1 VKECHSYGITSM
13 LPIDE
18 ARALCASL
26 GYDFDELRGEFDRDG
41 YTYTGPDAVILAKPV
56 HDCWWVWLAVG
67 HNALYRFFALA
78 PFCLPN
84 VAFAREAKGRC
95 ETKVYSYSRLQTL
108 AQHGRQ
114 TSSTGSTSSAASSG
128 HGEK

>member
-1 VKECHSYGITSM
+1 M

-26 GYDFDELRGEFDRDG
+26 GYDFDAKRADFERGGG
-41 YTYTGPDAVILAKPV
+41 YVYTGPDAVILAMATG
-56 HDCWWVWLAVG
+56 DCWWVWLAIG
-67 HNALYRFFALA
+67 RNALQRFFALA

-95 ETKVYSYSRLQTL
+95 ETKVYSYSRIQTL

-114 TSSTGSTSSAASSG
+114 TSSTCSTSSSAASR

>member
-1 VKECHSYGITSM
+1 M

-26 GYDFDELRGEFDRDG
+26 GYNFDQLRTEFDREG
-41 YTYTGPDAVILAKPV
+41 YSYAGQDCVILAKV
-56 HDCWWVWLAVG
+56 VNDCWWVWLAVG

-95 ETKVYSYSRLQTL
+95 ETKVYSYSRIQTL

-114 TSSTGSTSSAASSG
+114 TSSTCSTSSTAASR